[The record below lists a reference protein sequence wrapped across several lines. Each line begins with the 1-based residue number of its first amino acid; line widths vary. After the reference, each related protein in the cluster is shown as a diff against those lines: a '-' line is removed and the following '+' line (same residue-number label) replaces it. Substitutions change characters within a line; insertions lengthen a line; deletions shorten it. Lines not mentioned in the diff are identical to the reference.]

1 MEQQRKG
8 TGAARAKAHASADQ
22 HAVQR
27 EAELH
32 RRPRTPDEL
41 RAWME
46 RVLGLRVPATPLV
59 PGHSTPL
66 DYLVHAFFE
75 GAWRRAPGGEGWEV
89 VPPERAT
96 RDGVLWACRGGG
108 KTFLGAV
115 ATLLDLIFK
124 PGIEVRVLG
133 GSMEQSKRM
142 HAHLRRLICAK
153 NGPALGELLG
163 AKLTQTS
170 LRLANGSEVEL
181 LAQSQASV
189 RGTRVQKLR
198 CDEVELFDPEVWDAA
213 QLVTRG
219 RTLRTP
225 DGEDLDI
232 PGVIECLSTMHIP
245 HGLMHD
251 LVEECK
257 AGKRALFKWGVV
269 DVLEE
274 CPAARACAA
283 CALHPECD
291 GRAKGRGGGHVR
303 IDDALAAKARV
314 SRATWDS
321 EMLCL
326 RPTRSDA
333 VLPEFDPALHVVER
347 EPSEGVVV
355 AGMDFGYRS
364 PAVVLWGMVD
374 AGGVLWIVDERVV
387 EREVVGAHVE
397 SILAGRGRREG
408 HAWPRP
414 AWVGVDPAGGQ
425 SNDHSGTSS
434 IQLLER
440 AQLRVRSRRCT
451 IQGGLEL
458 VRARLRPAQ
467 EGAAPRLLVHARCT
481 TLREC
486 LARYHY
492 ARDKPGSLDPVKDG
506 FDHAVDALRYLV
518 LNLDRPGRA
527 VMGEYAG

>member
-1 MEQQRKG
+1 MAKRTPPAKG
-8 TGAARAKAHASADQ
+8 GSVGPASRAL
-22 HAVQR
+22 
-27 EAELH
+27 AEGDVH
-32 RRPRTPDEL
+32 VRPRTPAEL
-41 RAWME
+41 RAWLA
-46 RVLGLRVPATPLV
+46 RVLEVRAPEAPLT
-59 PGHSTPL
+59 PGHGTPL

-75 GAWRRAPGGEGWEV
+75 GAWRRGAGGGAWEPAPAHA
-89 VPPERAT
+89 P
-96 RDGVLWACRGGG
+96 RDSVLWACRGGG

-115 ATLLDLIFK
+115 ATLLDLVFK

-142 HAHLRRLICAK
+142 HAHLRRLIA
-153 NGPALGELLG
+153 GRGGSPLGEALG
-163 AKLTQTS
+163 ARLTQTS

-198 CDEVELFDPEVWDAA
+198 CDEVELFDREVWDAA
-213 QLVTRG
+213 QLVTRS

-225 DGEDLDI
+225 EGEELDV

-257 AGKRALFKWGVV
+257 GGRRALFKWGVV
-269 DVLEE
+269 EVLEE
-274 CPAARACAA
+274 CPPGRACEA
-283 CALHPECD
+283 CALLGECD
-291 GRAKGRGGGHVR
+291 GRAKGRAGGHVR

-314 SRATWDS
+314 SRATWAS

-333 VLPEFDPALHVVER
+333 VLPEFDPAQHVVER
-347 EPSEGVVV
+347 EAPEGLLV
-355 AGMDFGYRS
+355 AGMDFGFRS
-364 PAVVLWGMVD
+364 PAVVLWGTLD
-374 AGGVLWIVDERVV
+374 EGGVLWIVDERVV
-387 EREVVGAHVE
+387 EREVLATHVE
-397 SILAGRGRREG
+397 AIVGGRGRREG

-414 AWVGVDPAGGQ
+414 AWVGVDPAGSQ
-425 SNDHSGTSS
+425 SNDHSGVNS
-434 IQLLER
+434 IQVLQR
-440 AQLRVRSRRCT
+440 AGLRVRWRRST

-467 EGAAPRLLVHARCT
+467 EGAPPRLLVHARCT

-518 LNLDRPGRA
+518 LNLDRPGRTA
-527 VMGEYAG
+527 HGEYAG